1 MQRQPAHLM
10 AHNLHDKHP
19 SVGRGSGM
27 DTVDGIGGDIHGA
40 LEAEGH
46 IRSPEVI
53 INGLWEA
60 YYV

>member
-1 MQRQPAHLM
+1 
-10 AHNLHDKHP
+10 
-19 SVGRGSGM
+19 M
-27 DTVDGIGGDIHGA
+27 DTVDGIGGDIHSA

-53 INGLWEA
+53 INGLWKA

>member
-1 MQRQPAHLM
+1 
-10 AHNLHDKHP
+10 
-19 SVGRGSGM
+19 M

-46 IRSPEVI
+46 IRSPEII

-60 YYV
+60 HYV